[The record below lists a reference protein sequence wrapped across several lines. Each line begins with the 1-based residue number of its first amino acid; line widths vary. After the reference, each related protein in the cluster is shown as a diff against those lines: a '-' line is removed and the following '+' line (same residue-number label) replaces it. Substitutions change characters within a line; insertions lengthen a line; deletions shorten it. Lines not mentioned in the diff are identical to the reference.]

1 MAWCLCMLFS
11 VISHK
16 VICFCFLFLC
26 MLPSHSTRPPFRC
39 VGKYYSNSGTKNRSK
54 YHHNMRCFDWAS
66 IMSPQLAHDAYDTD
80 RLLYFAYNLE
90 KSYFF
95 VSSFLIRALA
105 KLIDP
110 VKFRHRN
117 VFYWLKLRNGQR
129 KSSFD
134 KVNQTRF
141 ICDSIL
147 QLDNLVSS
155 QSVWSKFCTKN

>member
-1 MAWCLCMLFS
+1 MMPLIRIAYYISLTTWRNHISSWC
-11 VISHK
+11 
-16 VICFCFLFLC
+16 
-26 MLPSHSTRPPFRC
+26 
-39 VGKYYSNSGTKNRSK
+39 
-54 YHHNMRCFDWAS
+54 
-66 IMSPQLAHDAYDTD
+66 QL
-80 RLLYFAYNLE
+80 
-90 KSYFF
+90 
-95 VSSFLIRALA
+95 SSFLIRAFA

-141 ICDSIL
+141 ICDSIS

-155 QSVWSKFCTKN
+155 QSVWSKFCTKNNITINTCGFVLMYQKISIFFRSIELVAKNRIKLQFGTDYNWNGLSLLE